1 MRPFILL
8 LCVASLA
15 PAILSVPANAATL
28 AEQPPAI
35 FEALRRAD
43 LRLAIIGERL
53 AVSNAALCRDR
64 KPWLGMVIHT
74 AEQYQPAVR
83 ADARAAFGFTSAVG
97 VEAVAPEGPAARA
110 GVKADDA
117 LLAIAGQP
125 LPQKLPDDGARAT
138 TATRDATERLIA
150 RLPESA
156 PVALTVRR
164 AQAEREL
171 RLTPQAG
178 CRARFEIHFANEAAA
193 DDEIVQIGARFVDAL
208 DDTWLPAVVAHELA
222 HIILRHRARM
232 IAAGVRYGLLA
243 EFGKSGRLHAQ
254 AEQEADRLSVYLLA
268 NAGYDPLLP
277 ARFWRGPG
285 KDFDG
290 GLFRSRIYPDR
301 RARAAM
307 LEEEAA
313 RLAGAAL
320 PVTPALLALADQP
333 MR

>member
-1 MRPFILL
+1 MRPSIPLL
-8 LCVASLA
+8 AAAALM
-15 PAILSVPANAATL
+15 PAIPSAAAAAAPL

-53 AVSNAALCRDR
+53 AVRNVALCHDR

-74 AEQYQPAVR
+74 PEQYQPAVR

-97 VEAVAPEGPAARA
+97 VEAVVPGGPAARA
-110 GVKADDA
+110 GVADNDA
-117 LLAIAGQP
+117 LLAVAGQP
-125 LPQKLPDDGARAT
+125 LPQALPADTARAT
-138 TATRDATERLIA
+138 TATRDTTERLIA
-150 RLPESA
+150 ALPASA
-156 PVALTVRR
+156 PVTLTLRR
-164 AQAEREL
+164 AQIERTAQA
-171 RLTPQAG
+171 TPVAG

-193 DDEIVQIGARFVDAL
+193 DDEIVQIGARYVDAL
-208 DDTWLPAVVAHELA
+208 DDEWLPAVVAHELA

-290 GLFRSRIYPDR
+290 GLLRSRIYPDR
-301 RARAAM
+301 RARAAL
-307 LEEEAA
+307 LEAEAA
-313 RLAGAAL
+313 KLAGAAL